1 MSVGGVD
8 RRLAMNRARGSLPCR
23 AIALG
28 RKVVTMFRLFAT
40 AALVVSFWAL
50 LPPAA
55 AQANHCLAYVQG
67 TPGVVPVKLSTNQA
81 ADAVRITY
89 VDHSTFRLRTPAGV
103 VIATDYAGYAGDGP
117 VPTVATMNHA
127 HETHYTDF
135 PDPEIA
141 QVLRGWNPMGG
152 PAVHDL
158 KIADVQIRNVPTD
171 IRLWGDMAEAFGN
184 SIFIFEVAEL
194 CIGHLG
200 HLHYKLNPEQLA
212 LIGRLDIVFAAVDGS
227 YTLAIPSMIEVL
239 QDLRASLVIPMHY
252 FGGESLGAFLAGMR
266 ENFVIEIERGA
277 TIDVSRKTLPR
288 RPTVRVLVPYY

>member
-1 MSVGGVD
+1 MV
-8 RRLAMNRARGSLPCR
+8 
-23 AIALG
+23 
-28 RKVVTMFRLFAT
+28 RLFVT
-40 AALVVSFWAL
+40 AALVISIWAL
-50 LPPAA
+50 PPPKA

-67 TPGVVPVKLSTNQA
+67 TPGIVPVQLSTDQA
-81 ADAVRITY
+81 ADTVRITY

-103 VIATDYAGYAGDGP
+103 VIATDYAGYAGSGP

-141 QVLRGWNPMGG
+141 HVLRGWNPQGG

-158 KIADVQIRNVPTD
+158 EVADVQIRNVSTD
-171 IRLWGDMAEAFGN
+171 IRLWGEMAEAFGN

-200 HLHYKLNPEQLA
+200 HLHYKLNDEQLA

-227 YTLAIPSMIEVL
+227 YTLTIPSMVEVL
-239 QDLRASLVIPMHY
+239 QDLRASLVIPMHF
-252 FGGESLGAFLAGMR
+252 FGGDSLQFFLAGMR
-266 ENFVIEIERGA
+266 KNFAIEIERSG
-277 TIDVSRKTLPR
+277 TIDISRKTLPL
-288 RPTVRVLVPYY
+288 RPTVRVLVPY